1 MFYINSYF
9 SVALSKILAHS
20 KTTKNAKKLLVFVEN
35 NSRRLCDSLFFGT
48 LIIFLESAKINYR
61 NIWFPKIIIL
71 IMTAQ
76 VLFFNDFS
84 EKDPYLNAVEKELT
98 LIKRVCQKNA
108 IFVTIGVLN
117 ILVLSMNRIFAMVA
131 MI

>member
-1 MFYINSYF
+1 
-9 SVALSKILAHS
+9 
-20 KTTKNAKKLLVFVEN
+20 
-35 NSRRLCDSLFFGT
+35 
-48 LIIFLESAKINYR
+48 
-61 NIWFPKIIIL
+61 
-71 IMTAQ
+71 MTAQ

-98 LIKRVCQKNA
+98 LIKQVCQKNA